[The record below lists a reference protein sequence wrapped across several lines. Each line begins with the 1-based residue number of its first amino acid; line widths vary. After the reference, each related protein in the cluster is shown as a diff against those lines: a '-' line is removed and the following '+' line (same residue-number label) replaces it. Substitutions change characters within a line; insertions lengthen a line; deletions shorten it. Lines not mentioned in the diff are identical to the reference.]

1 MVKLP
6 KIVTDLLAQRGKWE
20 KLLRAGRMRPA
31 AFQDS
36 SSSSHLVE
44 TRNFGSNPGALR
56 MFAHVPHHVPSGCA
70 LVVVLHGCAQSA
82 AGYDLGA
89 GWSTLAERFG
99 FAVLLPEQQR
109 TNNPNACFNWFEPGD
124 ITRGHGEALSI
135 RQMVDKM
142 VSDHGVDPQHVF
154 VTGLSAGGAMASVML
169 ATYPD
174 VFAGGAIIAGLPFGA
189 ASNVQQAFETMY
201 QCPARSARTW
211 GDLVRGASPYAGP
224 WPRISVWHGGADAT
238 VVPSNAQEIV
248 KQWTDVHGLS
258 AVPSHQA
265 IVDGYPRQVWVN
277 QAGEEVIES
286 YTIPHMMH
294 GTPLATGNRHDECG
308 AEGPFLLEV
317 GISSSYHI
325 AKFFGLT
332 AHVAPAVD
340 NKIVTVDPQA
350 PHHGRPSV
358 QHPALDGEI
367 LEGEIL
373 EGEILQGEDIG
384 RRHRHRSP
392 EDNPTSPP
400 LFVDVGEV
408 ITKALRAAGL
418 MKN

>member
-6 KIVTDLLAQRGKWE
+6 KIVTDLLAQRGNWE
-20 KLLRAGRMRPA
+20 KLLQAGRMRPA
-31 AFQDS
+31 AFQDGS
-36 SSSSHLVE
+36 SSNHHLE

-56 MFAHVPHHVPSGCA
+56 MFSHVPPHVSSGCA

-109 TNNPNACFNWFEPGD
+109 TNNPNGCFNWFEPAD
-124 ITRGHGEALSI
+124 TTRGHGEALSI

-142 VSDHGVDPQHVF
+142 VSDHGVDPQRVF
-154 VTGLSAGGAMASVML
+154 VTGLSAGGAMASAML

-189 ASNVQQAFETMY
+189 ASNVQQAFEIMY

-211 GDLVRGASPYAGP
+211 GDLVRAASSHGGP

-248 KQWTDVHGLS
+248 KQWTDVHGLL

-325 AKFFGLT
+325 AKFFDLT
-332 AHVAPAVD
+332 AHGAAAVD
-340 NKIVTVDPQA
+340 HEIVTVDPQS
-350 PHHGRPSV
+350 PQHSRPIV
-358 QHPALDGEI
+358 QHRALDGEI
-367 LEGEIL
+367 LEGKIL
-373 EGEILQGEDIG
+373 EGEVLG
-384 RRHRHRSP
+384 RQDRQDAAEHIPRLSSLP
-392 EDNPTSPP
+392 
-400 LFVDVGEV
+400 VDVGEV
-408 ITKALRAAGL
+408 IAKALRAAGL